1 MEPTFKQATD
11 DRALVSKLQ
20 RYIEDHDRRVNDIE
34 VILFKKNEEE
44 RMGLFDAIY
53 KKINENDRARL
64 MEEEKLRD
72 EISFVKNELSSVV
85 FSQNNLNRALKN

>member
-72 EISFVKNELSSVV
+72 EISFLKNELSSVV
-85 FSQNNLNRALKN
+85 FS